1 MELLSDP
8 GIWASLLAL
17 VALEIILGIDNIV
30 FIAILTSKLPE
41 DEQKLAYRLGLMGA
55 MFTRIGLLFTIT
67 WVMGLTE
74 NWFEVAGKGFSG
86 RDIILLGGGLFL
98 IGKATHEI
106 YEKVEG
112 EDDDEIGR
120 ATTSLWATVAQIT
133 VLDIVFSLDSVITAV
148 GVADH
153 LWIMVTAVVVAV
165 LVMLIFAKPVGD
177 FVNRYPSMQILALAF
192 LLLIGVMLMAE
203 GFGEHVNKGYIY
215 FALAFSLLVEL
226 VNMRFRKQYS
236 KKKTAKPVSVSA
248 D

>member
-74 NWFEVAGKGFSG
+74 AWFEVAGKSFSG
-86 RDIILLGGGLFL
+86 RDLILLGGGLFL

-120 ATTSLWATVAQIT
+120 VTTSLWATVAQIT